1 LECGCYGAAVFW
13 NTAARHH
20 KGAYLMRRVLS
31 RRFPVIF
38 TDLDGT
44 LLDNS
49 TYSFEA
55 AQPALELIRKKK
67 IPLIICSSK
76 TRAEIEKIRKM
87 LGNSDPFISENGGG
101 IFIPKDYFAFPFPF
115 QQEKHDLKVIELGI
129 RYEVVVK
136 SLHRIRKTTGL
147 ALKGFS
153 MMEAGEIARLCNLS
167 YEDALLARQ
176 REYDEPFTIEGV
188 ERESLRSVEKILQD
202 AVREEGLSLTEG
214 GRFFHLTGPNDKGMA
229 VRLLLDL
236 FQCQRGKVSSIALGD
251 SHNDAPMLKVADLSI
266 LIQKEDGSFDEI
278 EMVNYLQSEAPGP
291 EGWNRVILK
300 ILSFLRPSSQDPCLE
315 DDNSFDLVN

>member
-1 LECGCYGAAVFW
+1 MSTSPKLE
-13 NTAARHH
+13 
-20 KGAYLMRRVLS
+20 KGLLS

-44 LLDNS
+44 LLGNS

-55 AQPALELIRKKK
+55 AQPALEMIRKKK

-76 TRAEIEKIRKM
+76 TRAEIEETRKM

-101 IFIPKDYFAFPFPF
+101 IFIPKDYFTFPFPF
-115 QQEKHDLKVIELGI
+115 QQEKHGLKIIESGI
-129 RYEVVVK
+129 RYEVLVK
-136 SLHRIRKTTGL
+136 SLQRIREATGL

-176 REYDEPFTIEGV
+176 REYDEPFTIEGME
-188 ERESLRSVEKILQD
+188 ERESLQSVEKILQD
-202 AVREEGLSLTEG
+202 AVREEGLFLTEG

-236 FQCQRGKVSSIALGD
+236 FQCQRGKVFSIALGD
-251 SHNDAPMLKVADLSI
+251 SHNDASMLKVADLSI

-300 ILSFLRPSSQDPCLE
+300 ILES
-315 DDNSFDLVN
+315 